1 MTSDGR
7 DVDAATSIDEAIAL
21 TSQLPHDPVTHE
33 HCSHVE
39 GPFFHGTKQP
49 LAVGDHVFLRP
60 QQSEFVFLQF
70 GDIAVYEQGR
80 IVDTWPVFPQAPMA
94 QPAQA

>member
-1 MTSDGR
+1 M
-7 DVDAATSIDEAIAL
+7 ATGFRPRLPPPGLQRNAIWGHSTNQDMLNGSA
-21 TSQLPHDPVTHE
+21 Q
-33 HCSHVE
+33 VE
-39 GPFFHGTKQP
+39 